1 MNKQQKQMILDT
13 LLKLG
18 CAYTDGKRWPT
29 KLRNDFDK
37 CVKLLDPACKKV
49 VVKKD
54 GCVSRKY

>member
-1 MNKQQKQMILDT
+1 MILQT

-18 CAYTDGKRWPT
+18 CAYPDGKRWPT